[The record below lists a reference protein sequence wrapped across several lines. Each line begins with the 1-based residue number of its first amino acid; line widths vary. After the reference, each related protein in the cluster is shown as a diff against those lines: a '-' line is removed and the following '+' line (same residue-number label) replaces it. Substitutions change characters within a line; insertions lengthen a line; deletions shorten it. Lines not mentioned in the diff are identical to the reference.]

1 MTDNE
6 LLLQI
11 SNIVSSNTKYLEFRI
26 DQLDEKIASVE
37 QRLSAR
43 IDSVSNDVKRISMY
57 LENNIEPR
65 LQTIESCYV
74 DTSRRHNA
82 SIEKIDK
89 LQIDMEVV
97 QSVLKDHIAFI
108 NKQTA

>member
-43 IDSVSNDVKRISMY
+43 IDELDQRLSTRIDELDQRLSARIDSVSNDVKRISMY

-65 LQTIESCYV
+65 LQTIESC
-74 DTSRRHNA
+74 
-82 SIEKIDK
+82 
-89 LQIDMEVV
+89 
-97 QSVLKDHIAFI
+97 
-108 NKQTA
+108 